1 MKHRKKIIGVIA
13 SVMLLALAAIPVVA
27 QIPPCAFEGSVLL
40 DTSECSGAVI
50 TVTLE
55 DGTPLSTMPEE
66 VIVDENSE
74 YFLAIPPDPATAGAV
89 LKFYVNDY
97 LGGTSTWEAM
107 PAVGVK
113 EVNLAATSGAVTYY
127 TLTMAVSPDEV
138 GTTTPAIGQHL
149 CAAGIDV
156 QLTAHLA
163 VVGSQFDHWIINGTT
178 VTANPTTVTMDVDTT
193 ATAYFVPFVAPGENF
208 AYELYER
215 FVKCLV

>member
-74 YFLAIPPDPATAGAV
+74 YFLAIPPDPATDGTV
-89 LKFYVNDY
+89 LNFYVNGY

-107 PAVGVK
+107 PEGGVK

-208 AYELYER
+208 AGWLYET
-215 FVKCLV
+215 FIASL